1 MIHCDTAGCR
11 GFQPLPSWPYA
22 WRYRDF
28 PTSYCGNPAACIR
41 AERRT
46 LRQRLRTFRAAFSVF
61 STDTDRYASSKSLPH
76 GNPTQPASLPFAFSS
91 AYGCPLDRSFLTPNL
106 RCAMIIVQHKPNFR
120 SRSFF
125 TEERSCI
132 PSDRSQNS
140 QVSPFRRFAPPFQP
154 PFLRAKLR
162 FAGRPHGRRPD
173 PTRIIWPLCRRCVR
187 FRRVRTKTFFPETAE
202 K

>member
-1 MIHCDTAGCR
+1 MFSEFMFLAVCRMIHCDTAGCR

-120 SRSFF
+120 SRLFF

-140 QVSPFRRFAPPFQP
+140 QVSPFRRFAITTKRDCFHKCSALPAPE
-154 PFLRAKLR
+154 FLKS
-162 FAGRPHGRRPD
+162 GNSMQSG
-173 PTRIIWPLCRRCVR
+173 
-187 FRRVRTKTFFPETAE
+187 
-202 K
+202 